1 MKDENTITMKDL
13 IQAANDWI
21 EDFTNEDGSIDQKRK
36 SEVIEI
42 IQENTCEGTYGVVEG
57 LIVLS
62 LIDGLDQYSIPSDL
76 MNINVQAYPQF
87 KTVQRAINRRENDVP
102 MYCLLDSFV
111 IDDFLKSYCKKSISF
126 QELVYRLVMLGR
138 VPYSDYFRMT
148 PKQRRE
154 LGTDV
159 ALFHIW

>member
-1 MKDENTITMKDL
+1 MENEITIQDL
-13 IQAANDWI
+13 IQEADEWI

-36 SEVIEI
+36 DEI
-42 IQENTCEGTYGVVEG
+42 VASMEENICDGTTGPVEG
-57 LIVLS
+57 AILLS
-62 LIDGLDQYSIPSDL
+62 LIDGLDQNSIPSEL
-76 MNINVQAYPQF
+76 MYINVQGYPQF
-87 KTVQRAINRRENDVP
+87 KTVQRAMNRRENDVP

-138 VPYSDYFRMT
+138 VPYSDYLRMT
-148 PKQRRE
+148 PKERRE